1 MCRCAAIRFSSCSA
15 RAFSSAAVGFARP
28 SRPASCACA
37 GVAGAASLPSNAGCS
52 VPRARTHRENR
63 GVGAGGRAGTRRG
76 QDAPRSAASAP
87 GCPSPRDTARPK
99 ASHLCAPRPGR
110 APAAEAQSGDD
121 GHRPARGRRGS
132 APEAL
137 GLDEPE
143 EDRRTQGAAVLHRTV
158 HPLSCN
164 SRVATPRCTVAL
176 QRRVQKTKNQKSGAF
191 LRRERLRDQDYSAG
205 LARLVSRGSTAM
217 LSALSLESAR
227 SSRSTCKICRTS
239 ITQGAV
245 ARVWGTTAN

>member
-28 SRPASCACA
+28 SRPASCACD
-37 GVAGAASLPSNAGCS
+37 GDAGAASLPSNAGCS
-52 VPRARTHRENR
+52 VPRARAHRENR

-87 GCPSPRDTARPK
+87 GCPSPRDTACPK

-143 EDRRTQGAAVLHRTV
+143 EDRRTQGAAVLH
-158 HPLSCN
+158 PLSCN
-164 SRVATPRCTVAL
+164 SRVATPRCRW
-176 QRRVQKTKNQKSGAF
+176 RRVAKNEKSKIRV
-191 LRRERLRDQDYSAG
+191 RRERQDYSAG